1 MNAVT
6 KLFKLLSPKEKK
18 QAALLTVAVV
28 FMAFLEVA
36 GIGALGPFMAVVA
49 DPSVVQ
55 SQPMLQ
61 TFYEIGGFDSNR
73 GFLFALGVALFA
85 LIVLGNAFRIL
96 TLYAI
101 LRFNGACRANLGLR
115 LFRQYLYR
123 PYTYFLDHNTS
134 ELSKGILTEI
144 DLVVNGVLKSAM
156 DVFARGV
163 VAISILAYLFVRD
176 PVVAS
181 VAGAVFLTMYGAI
194 YWVVRPRLM
203 RHGEELGRSN
213 ETRFKATS
221 EAFGAIK
228 ELKILGKEP
237 RFEELYADGARRFAW
252 SQAAKEILM
261 VVPKHLLETVAFGL
275 MVLLILALLAS
286 GEGIAG
292 ILPLLSV
299 YGFAA
304 YRLMPSLQLV
314 FGGVAQI
321 RYFGNTV
328 DSLHRD
334 MQDMQSWVSVGID
347 GYTAAQRPEEPL
359 PFKDNV
365 ELRNLSFY
373 YPTSTEPVLDH
384 VSVDIRKNTT
394 AGFVGTTGCGKTTLV
409 DVIMGLLDPS
419 NGCIRV
425 DGSEITSEEIQ
436 SWQRNFGYVPQGI
449 FLSDDSI
456 AANIALGI
464 PECEIDTNAVEEA
477 AKAANL
483 HKFVKNE
490 LPHGYHTL
498 VGERGIRLSGG
509 QKQRIGIARALYHDP
524 AILVMDEA
532 TSALDSVT
540 EEAVMDAI
548 QNLIYRKTILL
559 IAHRLTTVQECDV
572 IYLMEKGRI
581 RSRGTYEELLQMEP
595 QFRAMAKSNVA
606 R

>member
-1 MNAVT
+1 
-6 KLFKLLSPKEKK
+6 
-18 QAALLTVAVV
+18 
-28 FMAFLEVA
+28 MAFFEVA

-55 SQPMLQ
+55 SQPMLR
-61 TFYEIGGFDSNR
+61 TFYEIGGFESTR
-73 GFLFALGVALFA
+73 SFLFALGLALIA
-85 LIVLGNAFRIL
+85 LIVTGNAFRIL

-163 VAISILAYLFVRD
+163 VAVSILAYLFARD
-176 PVVAS
+176 PVVAT
-181 VAGAVFLTMYGAI
+181 VAGTVFLTMYGLI

-203 RHGEELGRSN
+203 RHGEELGHSN

-221 EAFGAIK
+221 EAFGAVK
-228 ELKILGKEP
+228 ELKILGREP

-275 MVLLILALLAS
+275 MVVLILVLLAV

-304 YRLMPSLQLV
+304 YRLMPSLQIV
-314 FGGVAQI
+314 FSGVAQI
-321 RYFGNTV
+321 RYFGHTV
-328 DSLHRD
+328 DSLHRE
-334 MQDMQSWVSVGID
+334 MQDVQSWVSVGPN
-347 GYTAAQRPEEPL
+347 GYAATQRSREPL
-359 PFKDNV
+359 PFENNL
-365 ELRNLSFY
+365 ELRSLSFY
-373 YPTSTEPVLDH
+373 YPTSTDPVLDH
-384 VSVDIRKNTT
+384 VSMQIAKNTT
-394 AGFVGTTGCGKTTLV
+394 VGFVGTTGCGKTTLV
-409 DVIMGLLDPS
+409 DVIMGLLEPS
-419 NGCIRV
+419 SGSILV
-425 DGSEITSEEIQ
+425 DGSEITSDQIQ
-436 SWQRNFGYVPQGI
+436 PWQRNFGYVPQGI
-449 FLSDDSI
+449 FLSDASV
-456 AANIALGI
+456 AANIALGV
-464 PECEIDTNAVEEA
+464 PEYEIDAEALEEA

-483 HKFVKNE
+483 HEFVENE
-490 LPHGYHTL
+490 LPHGYNTV

-559 IAHRLTTVQECDV
+559 IAHRLTTVQDCDV
-572 IYLMEKGRI
+572 IYLLDKGRI

-595 QFRAMAKSNVA
+595 RFRAMAKSNVA
-606 R
+606 T